1 MELVVFEDF
10 LMKQSENEKIEEMKE
25 LSEIREQFVDETV
38 KLIVSIGSFWDE
50 INMDVLIEEMIEEN
64 FYQIVVGVESTKKL
78 LNRLKKGYKATW

>member
-64 FYQIVVGVESTKKL
+64 FYQIVVGVENTKKL

>member
-38 KLIVSIGSFWDE
+38 KLIVSIGSFWGE

-64 FYQIVVGVESTKKL
+64 FYQVVVGVENTKKL

>member
-64 FYQIVVGVESTKKL
+64 FYQVVVGVENTKKL